1 MKHSLVLAEA
11 LPDLSSVPRNRTPLG
26 SVDEYVL
33 SLDCSGFES
42 AHCPSE
48 HPECER
54 LTVGERRA
62 HTRRLRGHGARSA
75 RRTEQHRTPYEEV
88 RSARQNRSVSSAA
101 PNPEVTVVPL
111 ITVLTLHEPEPG
123 GKSQLP
129 PHRTEPHNVLSSTEC
144 TTEPQRF
151 QRGTEPGGNSGTA
164 QHGTHTPRTEPRPNG
179 DD

>member
-111 ITVLTLHEPEPG
+111 STVLTLHEPNPDRTATTDRSPLTTDPRLTAHEPFVN
-123 GKSQLP
+123 P
-129 PHRTEPHNVLSSTEC
+129 RHD
-144 TTEPQRF
+144 TTDRSDFTRHSNRSRQ
-151 QRGTEPGGNSGTA
+151 
-164 QHGTHTPRTEPRPNG
+164 
-179 DD
+179 